1 MAQAACGKMHEL
13 SMTQSILGIV
23 LEKAQAVQATK
34 ITRID
39 LVIGELSGIIDECV
53 RSCFE
58 LVSQGT
64 IAAGATLCFSRPVTK
79 LRCCQ
84 CGITFSPDGDWSC
97 PACRGLRTEIIS
109 GRECFVNSMEV
120 D

>member
-1 MAQAACGKMHEL
+1 MHEL
-13 SMTQSILGIV
+13 SITQSLLDIV

-53 RSCFE
+53 SSCFE
-58 LVSQGT
+58 FVSQGT
-64 IAAGATLCFSRPVTK
+64 IAAGATLCFSRPATE
-79 LRCCQ
+79 LRCRQ
-84 CGITFSPDGDWSC
+84 CGTTFSPSPDGDWQC
-97 PACRGLRTEIIS
+97 PACGELRTDIIS
-109 GRECFVNSMEV
+109 GRECFVSSMEV